1 MKNYIPNSILLM
13 KILHFFHCFLIK
25 RDDLF
30 NLICKNKNN
39 LFSVV
44 FLKKDGSIRKMLC
57 RFGVKK
63 HLKGGKLAFDPIK
76 RGLLVVFDMQKEAY
90 RMINLKTI
98 TNINMRGVEY
108 NVKG

>member
-1 MKNYIPNSILLM
+1 MKE
-13 KILHFFHCFLIK
+13 IK

-98 TNINMRGVEY
+98 QI
-108 NVKG
+108 